1 VTPHVR
7 FWILR
12 FSGILLVVLGVLHL
26 AVTSSISRMITIAAR
41 PTALAWLRPPMLLN
55 HVVVGILLLPLGVL
69 TAYAAPHAGRGD
81 RWAVVIAR
89 ATALTVAALPPT
101 LFFLMGMSVR
111 GGTLPRRDGD
121 RLRGQRDASGS
132 GVLAGGARKSGGAL
146 APRSPRP

>member
-1 VTPHVR
+1 MTPRVR
-7 FWILR
+7 SSILR

-26 AVTSSISRMITIAAR
+26 AVTPSISRMITIAAQ

-69 TAYAAPHAGRGD
+69 TAYAAPHAGQGD

-101 LFFLMGMSVR
+101 LFLLMGMRYAAVPFLCATAIVSVVSV
-111 GGTLPRRDGD
+111 TLLVAAFWPAEP
-121 RLRGQRDASGS
+121 ASP
-132 GVLAGGARKSGGAL
+132 AAR
-146 APRSPRP
+146 